1 MKQLTTLVCAALIS
15 TCTFATGSGLS
26 AGSPQLKAL
35 SSAWKTQQSSA
46 NLQLSKDDI
55 TMGYGGAD
63 MSRRPTIDPRST
75 TA

>member
-1 MKQLTTLVCAALIS
+1 MKQLMTLVSAILVS
-15 TCTFATGSGLS
+15 TCTFAIGSGLS

-35 SSAWKTQQSSA
+35 SSAWKTQQSST
-46 NLQLSKDDI
+46 NLQAIKNDI

-63 MSRRPTIDPRST
+63 VSRRPTLDPHST